1 MARTKKTKSVEE
13 QLEKVICDIKT
24 TQENLKKLRKMKREL
39 EKELENEKRINNLD
53 RLDKVIDS
61 EGISY
66 EEAERRLRQ
75 TSDKI

>member
-1 MARTKKTKSVEE
+1 MARTKKKKSIEE
-13 QLEKVICDIKT
+13 QLEKVIYDIKT
-24 TQENLKKLRKMKREL
+24 TQENLKKLKKMKREL
-39 EKELENEKRINNLD
+39 EKELEKEKRINNLD